1 MVIDCNGI
9 TGELCVVDVL
19 EAILSLTLA
28 EKHFTEMTGPRITE
42 GSLSGLLVFMDLHNE
57 QIATLQELKV
67 SELLDDVAFCTDCIM
82 TIS

>member
-28 EKHFTEMTGPRITE
+28 EKHFTEMTGP
-42 GSLSGLLVFMDLHNE
+42 
-57 QIATLQELKV
+57 
-67 SELLDDVAFCTDCIM
+67 
-82 TIS
+82 